1 MSGVNNNPPWV
12 KHGLPVTAVN
22 NNRTKIKFLVWLK
35 TGKNK
40 KN

>member
-22 NNRTKIKFLVWLK
+22 NNRTKLNF
-35 TGKNK
+35 
-40 KN
+40 